1 MAKFARELTFKT
13 EQDEVDTL
21 QSFADA
27 LPADSLL
34 RQLISDDLIVWFN
47 TVIEADSVPDIMAR
61 LVEADCNQAKA
72 ERDLETVKR
81 QATEFHR
88 QSLEMRDESDRT
100 TDALQDQIASLA
112 LTERIAV
119 DRLAQVQANMT
130 RLLSVPS
137 LFSEQDRERL
147 DRLEKF
153 VYIDHDRIDTIL
165 KDALRPQRRVE
176 ALERE
181 VRGLL
186 KKGVV

>member
-1 MAKFARELTFKT
+1 
-13 EQDEVDTL
+13 
-21 QSFADA
+21 
-27 LPADSLL
+27 
-34 RQLISDDLIVWFN
+34 
-47 TVIEADSVPDIMAR
+47 
-61 LVEADCNQAKA
+61 
-72 ERDLETVKR
+72 
-81 QATEFHR
+81 
-88 QSLEMRDESDRT
+88 MRDESDRT
-100 TDALQDQIASLA
+100 TDALKDQIASLA